1 MAFSEQDCM
10 CMDLPFLKQSN
21 DNHQVYHVPHGNQ
34 YPIGK
39 TQWNISKTWKIELL
53 MNMVLILLFKYFLK
67 II

>member
-1 MAFSEQDCM
+1 
-10 CMDLPFLKQSN
+10 
-21 DNHQVYHVPHGNQ
+21 VYHVPHGNQ